1 MTSCLLNLP
10 SAARNLTTD
19 VVNHDHPARSRKV
32 LQRSSG
38 FHPLAQAKQGPP
50 YVSRRSRL
58 LLCAGLVPLPWFL
71 FWTSVAAV
79 LAPGYNALAQHA
91 SELLQAPALASICG
105 RIAAIG
111 SGVGFVTFSIG
122 VWRESGR
129 RIAVGAIC
137 WLVFGISMLTNGLWP
152 MGHPMHGFYTIGIAN
167 IIAPAMSHIELSAWS
182 ANRRAYAVTA
192 AVSVAGIVYLWL
204 NVVGADPE
212 GFRGLTQRVFSS
224 INSLWPFLVALYLLR
239 RGSSALKAEPA
250 H

>member
-1 MTSCLLNLP
+1 VVPVLDQRCRRVRAGLQP
-10 SAARNLTTD
+10 ACAAR
-19 VVNHDHPARSRKV
+19 
-32 LQRSSG
+32 QR
-38 FHPLAQAKQGPP
+38 AA
-50 YVSRRSRL
+50 
-58 LLCAGLVPLPWFL
+58 AG
-71 FWTSVAAV
+71 A
-79 LAPGYNALAQHA
+79 NA
-91 SELLQAPALASICG
+91 ASICG

-111 SGVGFVTFSIG
+111 SGVGFVAFSIG

-192 AVSVAGIVYLWL
+192 VVSIAGIVYLWL

-212 GFRGLTQRVFSS
+212 GFRG
-224 INSLWPFLVALYLLR
+224 
-239 RGSSALKAEPA
+239 
-250 H
+250 